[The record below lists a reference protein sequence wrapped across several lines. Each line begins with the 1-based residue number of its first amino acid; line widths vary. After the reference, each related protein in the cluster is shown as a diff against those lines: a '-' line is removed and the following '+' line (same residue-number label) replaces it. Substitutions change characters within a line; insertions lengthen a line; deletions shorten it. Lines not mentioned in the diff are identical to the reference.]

1 MRITHRMRGEGA
13 QRAGGVRGFRGFRGA
28 RPAGPA
34 RGFWAADQGA
44 LTSDRGFLPADRGL
58 VTADRGFLPA
68 DRGLV
73 TSDRGLSTIE
83 VVILAPVII
92 LFILVLVAFGQLV
105 DGRGAVDG
113 AARDAAR
120 AGSIQRSQSVAM
132 DQATEAARADLDDT
146 CVAGT
151 LSVTQTSDGFAPD
164 TLFSVQV
171 SCTIRGLGSL
181 GLDIKKTITSSAS
194 SPLDP
199 YRRAVAN

>member
-1 MRITHRMRGEGA
+1 MRITQA
-13 QRAGGVRGFRGFRGA
+13 VRA
-28 RPAGPA
+28 
-34 RGFWAADQGA
+34 QGA
-44 LTSDRGFLPADRGL
+44 LRAVAARGPLA
-58 VTADRGFLPA
+58 A
-68 DRGLV
+68 
-73 TSDRGLSTIE
+73 DRGLSTIE

-120 AGSIQRSQSVAM
+120 AGSLQRSRSVAM

-146 CVAGT
+146 CVPGT

-164 TLFSVQV
+164 TLFTVQV
-171 SCTIRGLGSL
+171 SCTIRGLASL
-181 GLDIKKTITSSAS
+181 GLDIKKTITSSSS

-199 YRRAVAN
+199 FRRAVAD